1 MSVYMYP
8 NSHLPET
15 ETEQGSYWYRRPW
28 NEDAKPN
35 HCGIHSRN
43 TLYLHEEK
51 KNQTSRG
58 CIFKL
63 SDTSS
68 AKRL

>member
-1 MSVYMYP
+1 MYMYP
-8 NSHLPET
+8 NSHFPET

-51 KNQTSRG
+51 KIKAREDVSLN
-58 CIFKL
+58 
-63 SDTSS
+63 
-68 AKRL
+68 